1 MAKGDIVK
9 NVLTYVVEQ
18 IVDDP
23 SQVQV
28 SIIEQGPD
36 DVLAEVRT
44 GPGDMGRVIGRRG
57 RTARSIRTVAQ
68 AAADEEGINASVEFE
83 D

>member
-1 MAKGDIVK
+1 
-9 NVLTYVVEQ
+9 
-18 IVDDP
+18 
-23 SQVQV
+23 
-28 SIIEQGPD
+28 
-36 DVLAEVRT
+36 
-44 GPGDMGRVIGRRG
+44 MGRVIGRRG

>member
-9 NVLTYVVEQ
+9 NVVGYVVGQ

-36 DVLAEVRT
+36 EVLAEVRT

-57 RTARSIRTVAQ
+57 RTARSIRAVAQ

>member
-1 MAKGDIVK
+1 MPKGDIVK
-9 NVLTYVVEQ
+9 NVLTYVVGQ